1 MRRLESA
8 GPVDLAAAYAY
19 PGTGPW
25 LRANMVSSADGAATY
40 EGKTAGLGSAA
51 DRQVLSLLRGL
62 ADVVVVGAT
71 TARVEGYGPVL
82 PGQSWGGVRH
92 GRTPAPPIAVVSR
105 SLELDVDAPLFTEP
119 LARTIVITCAAAPD
133 DRRAGCAKHA
143 DVIVAGEETVDI
155 AAALDALA
163 ERGLLRQLTEGGP
176 RLLAQL
182 AAAGRLDE
190 LCLTVSP
197 QVTAGDAP
205 RIACGP
211 GPIVAP
217 LRLEHVLE
225 DEGFLFLRYVR
236 LSRETPAAPTGRSGD
251 RDPQPP
257 GGAAAGS

>member
-1 MRRLESA
+1 MRRLQPA

-19 PGTGPW
+19 PAAAPW

-40 EGKTAGLGSAA
+40 EGKTGGLGSPA
-51 DRQVLSLLRGL
+51 DQRLLSLLRGL
-62 ADVVVVGAT
+62 SDVVVVGAA
-71 TARVEGYGPVL
+71 TARVEGYGPVF
-82 PGQSWGGVRH
+82 PRTFWGGIRE

-105 SLELDVDAPLFTEP
+105 SLELDVDSPLFAEP

-133 DRRAGCAKHA
+133 DRRSGCAKHA

-163 ERGLLRQLTEGGP
+163 ERGLVRQLTEGGP
-176 RLLAQL
+176 RLLAEI

-205 RIACGP
+205 RILNGP
-211 GPIVAP
+211 GPVVTP
-217 LRLEHVLE
+217 LRLGHVLE
-225 DEGFLFLRYVR
+225 DEGFLYLRYVR
-236 LSRETPAAPTGRSGD
+236 ETTP
-251 RDPQPP
+251 
-257 GGAAAGS
+257 